1 MEESAERLAVIELV
15 RFVPAEVDSMAA
27 EEATEKAELAYA
39 LNEIHQ
45 FEGKKRRLLLQSKH
59 KLMTS

>member
-15 RFVPAEVDSMAA
+15 RFVLAEVDSMAA

-45 FEGKKRRLLLQSKH
+45 SEGENATIAAC
-59 KLMTS
+59 MVAMAT